1 MDGWSLEKVYH
12 HRLNWKP
19 VTFGLLNLVFDS
31 CLVCFAKLALCL
43 KGFRIRQRVDSQTMF
58 GASCPR
64 LSTVMMD
71 MTLIPSPT
79 PTIQIQETEPRSPE
93 SSRCGRQN
101 QGVPSPFPP
110 HQQSRSRRQNP
121 GVLNPRG
128 VGAGIGGYW
137 VGFIHHSA
145 SQGSLNNMFCHHAS
159 PPRCHI

>member
-1 MDGWSLEKVYH
+1 MMTAIHFFSTG
-12 HRLNWKP
+12 
-19 VTFGLLNLVFDS
+19 GLSDHVWCILPPPQHCPTPTIQIQETETKSPESSS
-31 CLVCFAKLALCL
+31 C
-43 KGFRIRQRVDSQTMF
+43 G
-58 GASCPR
+58 
-64 LSTVMMD
+64 
-71 MTLIPSPT
+71 TLILSPT

-101 QGVPSPFPP
+101 QGVPSRFPP

>member
-93 SSRCGRQN
+93 SSRCGSRDR
-101 QGVPSPFPP
+101 GVLGRVHSPFCFTRKS
-110 HQQSRSRRQNP
+110 QQH
-121 GVLNPRG
+121 VLSSCEPTTLS
-128 VGAGIGGYW
+128 
-137 VGFIHHSA
+137 H
-145 SQGSLNNMFCHHAS
+145 LTHHAVTKTACMVGWGYTQS
-159 PPRCHI
+159 ACIGCTIIL